1 MYLVHFY
8 DVDMVLQNQRHSRRR
23 LPKSKDQIDF
33 LFRTIL
39 IFPVSGNP
47 ELRQNFPG
55 IPLDLMKMLQW
66 PDLMI
71 IVNFVG
77 KRYFTT
83 CLLFKIRSEQK
94 IETAR
99 LRLH

>member
-8 DVDMVLQNQRHSRRR
+8 DVDMVLQNHRYSRRR

-55 IPLDLMKMLQW
+55 IPLDLVKMLQW

-71 IVNFVG
+71 VVNFAG
-77 KRYFTT
+77 KR
-83 CLLFKIRSEQK
+83 
-94 IETAR
+94 
-99 LRLH
+99 

>member
-39 IFPVSGNP
+39 IFPVSENP
-47 ELRQNFPG
+47 ELR
-55 IPLDLMKMLQW
+55 
-66 PDLMI
+66 
-71 IVNFVG
+71 
-77 KRYFTT
+77 
-83 CLLFKIRSEQK
+83 
-94 IETAR
+94 
-99 LRLH
+99 